1 MKSNKRDLTSILDDL
16 KLVRSNKLNSH
27 QVEVFMN
34 GILYETIQRKD
45 LFPKNSDLKYFINEQ
60 INKTLKVDSFRE
72 YLFASRTILAARVQ
86 KNILENS
93 DYLGILLIADFIELR
108 IREQQ
113 GDIAVSKNKKN
124 DSKTLKSDPLNDWMS
139 YLSER
144 NKR

>member
-1 MKSNKRDLTSILDDL
+1 MKSSKRDLASILDDL

-60 INKTLKVDSFRE
+60 INRTLKVDNFRD
-72 YLFASRTILAARVQ
+72 YLFASRTLLAARVQ

-93 DYLGILLIADFIELR
+93 DYLEILLIADFIEIR

-113 GDIAVSKNKKN
+113 GDIIVSKNKKN